1 MKVIFYATFSMPHI
15 LYFLYYISYFAFSIS
30 GIGRGGK
37 IRNFPHPAKR
47 VPESQCRQTIVCDCE
62 LPVFAPARTSDA
74 LLRWSAVRDENA
86 AAKHQAYTV

>member
-1 MKVIFYATFSMPHI
+1 MKVIFYATFSMPYI
-15 LYFLYYISYFAFSIS
+15 LYYISYFAFSIY

-37 IRNFPHPAKR
+37 IRNFPPPTKR
-47 VPESQCRQTIVCDCE
+47 RPESQCRQTIVCDCE

-74 LLRWSAVRDENA
+74 LLRGSAVRDENA